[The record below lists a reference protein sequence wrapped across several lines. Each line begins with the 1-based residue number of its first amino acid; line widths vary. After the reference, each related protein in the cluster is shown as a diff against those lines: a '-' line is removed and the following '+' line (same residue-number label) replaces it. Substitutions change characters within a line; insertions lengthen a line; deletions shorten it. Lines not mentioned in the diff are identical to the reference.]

1 MNKMASVVG
10 KLVNPGTY
18 QAAWAGFIADTHVA
32 VRKGSI
38 KPLFYA
44 MTIVG
49 VSGYSMEWYSKGSKS
64 QVLQIGFILLGN
76 MIRLIFFLLRPHI
89 LTYSSS
95 LSTPLCSHRYYSL
108 LSAPL

>member
-1 MNKMASVVG
+1 MNKMSSVVG

-49 VSGYSMEWYSKGSKS
+49 VSGYSVEWYAKGSKS
-64 QVLQIGFILLGN
+64 QVLQIVSFCMEN
-76 MIRLIFFLLRPHI
+76 W
-89 LTYSSS
+89 
-95 LSTPLCSHRYYSL
+95 
-108 LSAPL
+108 